1 MNLLSSVKVIDNS
14 KLFFS
19 SVELSKILAC
29 YSLGVSRGS
38 WKDYSIYFGVKEA
51 IFCMY
56 KHSYASPDC
65 ILTKTIKNRKNRKK
79 NIIYNLELKN
89 KNKSKSRE
97 IDDLICLLKRKEL
110 KVF

>member
-19 SVELSKILAC
+19 NVELSKILAC

-65 ILTKTIKNRKNRKK
+65 ILTKTIKNRKK

-97 IDDLICLLKRKEL
+97 IDDLIVLLKRKEF

>member
-1 MNLLSSVKVIDNS
+1 MNLLSSVKVINNS

-65 ILTKTIKNRKNRKK
+65 ILTKTIKNRKK

-97 IDDLICLLKRKEL
+97 IDDLIVLLKRKEF

>member
-1 MNLLSSVKVIDNS
+1 MNLLSSVKVINNS

-65 ILTKTIKNRKNRKK
+65 ILTKTIKNRKK

-97 IDDLICLLKRKEL
+97 IDDLIGLLKRKEF

>member
-1 MNLLSSVKVIDNS
+1 MNLLSSVKIIDNS

-65 ILTKTIKNRKNRKK
+65 ILTKTIKNEPF
-79 NIIYNLELKN
+79 IYFPLPVDLERENLIATPFYTNVLEVGIFRL
-89 KNKSKSRE
+89 E
-97 IDDLICLLKRKEL
+97 
-110 KVF
+110 

>member
-1 MNLLSSVKVIDNS
+1 MNLLSSVKVINNS

-51 IFCMY
+51 VFCMY

-65 ILTKTIKNRKNRKK
+65 ILTKTIKNRKK

-97 IDDLICLLKRKEL
+97 IDDLIGLLKRKEF

>member
-65 ILTKTIKNRKNRKK
+65 VLTKTIKNRKK

-89 KNKSKSRE
+89 KNKSKSKE
-97 IDDLICLLKRKEL
+97 IDDLIGLLKRKEF

>member
-51 IFCMY
+51 VFCMY

-65 ILTKTIKNRKNRKK
+65 ILTKTIKNRKK

-97 IDDLICLLKRKEL
+97 IDDLIVLLKRKEF

>member
-1 MNLLSSVKVIDNS
+1 MNLLSSVKVINNS

-65 ILTKTIKNRKNRKK
+65 ILTKTIKNRKK
-79 NIIYNLELKN
+79 NIKYNLELKN

-97 IDDLICLLKRKEL
+97 IDDLIGLLKRKEF